1 MKTLTAALVGLIRL
15 YQRTLSRLL
24 PGVCRFRPSCSEYAV
39 EALRIHGA
47 WRGSGLALRRL
58 ARCHPFHPG
67 GDDPVPPAGNGKR
80 VNDSRT
86 DLTVADPTLSGQEP
100 PAAACHPA
108 AKDI

>member
-39 EALRIHGA
+39 EALQRHGP

-67 GDDPVPPAGNGKR
+67 GDDPVPPAANGKQI
-80 VNDSRT
+80 T
-86 DLTVADPTLSGQEP
+86 DQGVGPAGAD
-100 PAAACHPA
+100 
-108 AKDI
+108 